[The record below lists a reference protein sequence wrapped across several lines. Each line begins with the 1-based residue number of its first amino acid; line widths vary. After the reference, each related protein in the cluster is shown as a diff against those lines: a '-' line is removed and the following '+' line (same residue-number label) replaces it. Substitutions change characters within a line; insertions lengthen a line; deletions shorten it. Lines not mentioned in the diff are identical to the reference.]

1 MTVHFHGY
9 VIDHAK
15 GVESFQS
22 ETSETVGAL
31 IDELGNHFGQSF
43 KDFLLGDETCLFLVN
58 GKGLMTTGG
67 FGTKLLPGDKIEIL
81 PYVVAG

>member
-15 GVESFQS
+15 GAASFQS
-22 ETSETVGAL
+22 ETSETVRAL
-31 IDELGNHFGQSF
+31 IDELGDHFGQSF
-43 KDFLLGDETCLFLVN
+43 KDFLLGDETCLFLLN
-58 GKGLMTTGG
+58 GRGLMTTGG
-67 FGTKLLPGDKIEIL
+67 FATKLSSEDKVEIL